1 MKKSDLK
8 KEIQRLKEE
17 FELYKKDHVCI
28 ERKKIFNEHLTEN
41 NGNIVYFE
49 NYKYGKE
56 EIIIKKQNKILRK
69 KIKSLKRVK
78 ALLLLLEQVKTLKHT
93 VYRE

>member
-28 ERKKIFNEHLTEN
+28 ERKKIFNEHVTEN

-49 NYKYGKE
+49 NYKYGTE
-56 EIIIKKQNKILRK
+56 EIIFKLVSYEYIGN
-69 KIKSLKRVK
+69 KSLFPI
-78 ALLLLLEQVKTLKHT
+78 LP
-93 VYRE
+93 YI